1 MRNVIWKGVT
11 IVGIGQ
17 GAVKSFLCQ
26 LLTAQSQPIIKS
38 LPCHFL
44 YCKIALINLVRRGL
58 RFLDLFSVE
67 KEGMFIYFYIEHIF
81 NGLLDGFDTRVT
93 KF

>member
-1 MRNVIWKGVT
+1 MEGCDHSWHRAGGSEILFV
-11 IVGIGQ
+11 
-17 GAVKSFLCQ
+17 
-26 LLTAQSQPIIKS
+26 PIAYCSKPTHLKS